1 LKDGWKSFKPEKDNS
16 FCYFVRKI
24 MGNRYKNM
32 RITTTGS
39 KFEDEWDRIY
49 VPTIGL
55 KYTHM
60 RCNLGSN
67 I

>member
-1 LKDGWKSFKPEKDNS
+1 MDGRVTHQIDKSF
-16 FCYFVRKI
+16 YHFVGKN
-24 MGNRYKNM
+24 MANTCKNM

-39 KFEDEWDRIY
+39 VFEDEWDRIY
-49 VPTIGL
+49 VPTIVL

-60 RCNLGSN
+60 RCDLGSN